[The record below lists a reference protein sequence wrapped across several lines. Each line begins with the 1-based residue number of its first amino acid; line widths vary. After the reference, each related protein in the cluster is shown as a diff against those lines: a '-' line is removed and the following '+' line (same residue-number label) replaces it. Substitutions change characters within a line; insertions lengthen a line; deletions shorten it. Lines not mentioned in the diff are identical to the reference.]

1 MNVMPGGFTEP
12 LGILAFP
19 AIKVIGYTAFA
30 LYLNKAFPDKAR
42 NIFIVGISRMLL
54 GLAFGTA
61 LAFLSFPFVFVY
73 GIGFLVYLIGLVPV
87 RVLEWWL
94 IIKGF
99 YSRDRPLEW
108 AELKKPILLGVIS
121 SFLLDIPALTGLVY
135 AASFWI
141 C

>member
-1 MNVMPGGFTEP
+1 MPGGFSEP
-12 LGILAFP
+12 SGLLAFP
-19 AIKVIGYTAFA
+19 AIKAVGYSAFA
-30 LYLNKAFPDKAR
+30 IYLNKAFPNNPR
-42 NIFIVGISRMLL
+42 NVVIVGISRMLL

-73 GIGFLVYLIGLVPV
+73 GLGFVVYLIGLVPV
-87 RVLEWWL
+87 RILEWWI

-99 YSRDRPLEW
+99 YGFERPLEW
-108 AELKKPILLGVIS
+108 AELKKPILFGVIT
-121 SFLLDIPALTGLVY
+121 SFLLDVPALTGLVY